1 MTTNTH
7 GAQPETADTTP
18 RPRSGVGRF
27 FRKIPPTI
35 YFGASGVILLA
46 LIPLSIWFTGHAVQ
60 ANTRADTAENK
71 SAAVASA
78 AAPVVNTVEEL
89 CRRNATEAER
99 ALAADLAAR
108 GQCEKAAK
116 AKQVITETPEP
127 VSPVGLTTSQVQ
139 QMISDRLADLP
150 KPLTVEQV
158 AATAADIY
166 TRYKPADGK
175 DATPEMVAAAV
186 SAFCA
191 NGACVGKD
199 GKDAPPVPDA
209 QVLAQVAAYCNSRE
223 DKCVGGRGPQG
234 AQGVSFQ
241 RQYFA
246 RDNSGV
252 CFSFVESYDPAT
264 NGTTTASSR
273 AGDAACAEPP
283 PATSTSATPSGLL
296 GGG

>member
-18 RPRSGVGRF
+18 RPRGRAARF
-27 FRKIPPTI
+27 FRRIPPAI

-46 LIPLSIWFTGHAVQ
+46 LIPLSIWFTAQ
-60 ANTRADTAENK
+60 ASHQETRADTAENK

-89 CRRNATEAER
+89 CRRNSTEAER

-127 VSPVGLTTSQVQ
+127 ATAPVGLTTGQVQ

-150 KPLTVEQV
+150 KPLTVDQV

-166 TRYKPADGK
+166 AKNKPADGK
-175 DATPEMVAAAV
+175 NATPEMVAAVV
-186 SAFCA
+186 SSFCA
-191 NGACVGKD
+191 NGACVGPKGD
-199 GKDAPPVPDA
+199 DAPPVTDA
-209 QVLAQVAAYCNSRE
+209 QILKQVAAMCESRE
-223 DKCVGGRGPQG
+223 DKCRGPKGDQG
-234 AQGVSFQ
+234 AQGISFQ

-246 RDNSGV
+246 RDSSGV

-283 PATSTSATPSGLL
+283 PPSATPSSVEP
-296 GGG
+296 GG

>member
-1 MTTNTH
+1 MTTDMH
-7 GAQPETADTTP
+7 GAQPEADNTP
-18 RPRSGVGRF
+18 RPRSRAGRF
-27 FRKIPPTI
+27 FRRIPPTV

-127 VSPVGLTTSQVQ
+127 ATPVGLTTSQVQ

-166 TRYKPADGK
+166 TKNKPADGK
-175 DATPEMVAAAV
+175 NATPEMVAAVV

-191 NGACVGKD
+191 NGACVGAA
-199 GKDAPPVPDA
+199 GKDATDE
-209 QVLAQVAAYCNSRE
+209 QVLKQVGVYCNSRE
-223 DKCVGGRGPQG
+223 DKCVGPRGPQG
-234 AQGVSFQ
+234 PQGVSFQ

-264 NGTTTASSR
+264 NGTATASSR

-283 PATSTSATPSGLL
+283 PATSTSATPSGVLP
-296 GGG
+296 GG

>member
-7 GAQPETADTTP
+7 GAQPETAADTTP
-18 RPRSGVGRF
+18 RPRSRVGRF
-27 FRKIPPTI
+27 FRSIPPTI

-60 ANTRADTAENK
+60 ANTRADTADKK

-89 CRRNATEAER
+89 CRRNSTEAER

-116 AKQVITETPEP
+116 AKQVITETPDP
-127 VSPVGLTTSQVQ
+127 AIPPVGLTTGQVQ

-150 KPLTVEQV
+150 KPLTVDQV

-166 TRYKPADGK
+166 AKNKPADGK
-175 DATPEMVAAAV
+175 NATPEMVAAVV

-191 NGACVGKD
+191 N
-199 GKDAPPVPDA
+199 
-209 QVLAQVAAYCNSRE
+209 
-223 DKCVGGRGPQG
+223 DKCRGPKGDQG

-246 RDNSGV
+246 RDSSGV

-273 AGDAACAEPP
+273 AGDAACTELPP
-283 PATSTSATPSGLL
+283 PATPTATATP
-296 GGG
+296 GG

>member
-7 GAQPETADTTP
+7 GAQPETATDTTP
-18 RPRSGVGRF
+18 RPRSRVGRF
-27 FRKIPPTI
+27 FRRIPPTV

-60 ANTRADTAENK
+60 ANTRADTADKK

-89 CRRNATEAER
+89 CRRNSTEAER

-116 AKQVITETPEP
+116 AKQVITETPDP
-127 VSPVGLTTSQVQ
+127 ATPPVGLTTGQVQ

-150 KPLTVEQV
+150 KPLTVDQV

-166 TRYKPADGK
+166 AKNKPADGK
-175 DATPEMVAAAV
+175 NATPEMVAAVV
-186 SAFCA
+186 SSFCA
-191 NGACVGKD
+191 NDACVGPKGD
-199 GKDAPPVPDA
+199 DAPPVTDA
-209 QVLAQVAAYCNSRE
+209 QILKQVAAMCESRE
-223 DKCVGGRGPQG
+223 DKCRGPKGDQG
-234 AQGVSFQ
+234 AQGISFQ

-246 RDNSGV
+246 RDSSGV

-283 PATSTSATPSGLL
+283 PVTATPTATATP
-296 GGG
+296 GG